1 MREATMGCTADM
13 LCALPITLGYGCTIR
28 GQGVRVWTE

>member
-1 MREATMGCTADM
+1 MREATMAFTVAIPS
-13 LCALPITLGYGCTIR
+13 ASPTTPGYGCITR